1 MLKLLGSLCVLT
13 AGGWA
18 LAQRRREFRQELDA
32 LRRLSAALEAMAD
45 NIRLERPPMPRL
57 LDRAGSGQEDPASS
71 FFRTAAAALRRGEP
85 LPAAW
90 RDAAGAL
97 PLPPRDRQTV
107 ADLGR
112 ILGGDEVQ
120 ACKGLQLASSV
131 LRGSYEELERC
142 RPQRERQRTA
152 LCFSAAALVII
163 LLL

>member
-18 LAQRRREFRQELDA
+18 LLQQRQGLRQELDT
-32 LRRLSAALEAMAD
+32 LRSLSAALEAMSD
-45 NIRLERPPMPRL
+45 NIRLERTPMPRL
-57 LDRAGSGQEDPASS
+57 LDRARDRREDLVA
-71 FFRTAAAALRRGEP
+71 FFFQTAAAALRRGEP

-90 RDAAGAL
+90 QDAARAL
-97 PLPPRDRQTV
+97 PLSPRDRQTV

-120 ACKGLQLASSV
+120 ACKGLQLASSA

-142 RPQRERQRTA
+142 RPQRERQGTA